1 MRLFSEQESLGQLPS
16 PEDLKRRVLIKAKK
30 LPPTAEGDDE
40 VDEGDDDPDDER
52 DEKKKAVSKV
62 SVT

>member
-1 MRLFSEQESLGQLPS
+1 MTCLFLQESLGQLPS

-40 VDEGDDDPDDER
+40 VDDGCDPDDER